1 MSKHFWVLFIK
12 PGADRNDPK
21 VRENVGRRGG
31 VFGIICNA
39 ILFLAKLTVGILSNS
54 VSILADAFN
63 NLTDMGSSLITILG
77 FKIAGKPADRG
88 HPFGH
93 GRMEYMSAAAVSGLI
108 TIVGFELLKTSA
120 EKLFSPEKIT
130 ASAIT
135 YAVLLFSVAVK
146 LWMAYVNKKL
156 GKKID
161 SAALCAVSLD
171 SLSDCAATAAVLA
184 ATAVSQV
191 WNVNIDAYAGIA
203 VSAFILYSGVK
214 SFKETID
221 PLMGMPPDKETV
233 EEIKNTV
240 MSFDGFLGIHDLI
253 VHNYGPGRSF
263 ASVHVEVPS
272 HVDVVKCHEQ
282 IDLCEKLIDERFGI
296 ETVIHMDPV
305 DTDNEKVGRV
315 KNALEKKI
323 KEYDSRLS
331 IHDFRMVSGKN
342 RTNLVFDV
350 LEPYGYSLD
359 KEQLVKDIGELAKQI
374 DENYVCVITVDT
386 SYVLPE

>member
-1 MSKHFWVLFIK
+1 MSKHFWALFIK
-12 PGADRNDPK
+12 PGTDRNDPEI
-21 VRENVGRRGG
+21 RENVGRRGG
-31 VFGIICNA
+31 IFGIICNA
-39 ILFLAKLTVGILSNS
+39 VLFLAKLSVGILSNS

-108 TIVGFELLKTSA
+108 TIVGFELLTTSA
-120 EKLFSPEKIT
+120 KKLFSPEKIT

-184 ATAVSQV
+184 ATAVSQL
-191 WNVNIDAYAGIA
+191 WGVNIDAYAGIA

-272 HVDVVKCHEQ
+272 HVDIVKCHEQ

-305 DTDNEKVGRV
+305 DTDDEKVRRV
-315 KNALEKKI
+315 KNTLEKKI

>member
-1 MSKHFWVLFIK
+1 MSKHFWALFIK
-12 PGADRNDPK
+12 PGTDHNDPK
-21 VRENVGRRGG
+21 IRENVGRRGG
-31 VFGIICNA
+31 IFGIICNA
-39 ILFLAKLTVGILSNS
+39 VLFLAKLSVGILSNS

-191 WNVNIDAYAGIA
+191 WGVNIDAYAGIA

-272 HVDVVKCHEQ
+272 HVDIVKCHEQ
-282 IDLCEKLIDERFGI
+282 IDLCEKLIDERFGM

-305 DTDNEKVGRV
+305 DTDDEKVGRV
-315 KNALEKKI
+315 KNTLEKKI

>member
-1 MSKHFWVLFIK
+1 MSEHFWRLFIN
-12 PGADRNDPK
+12 PGDDRNNPK
-21 VRENVGRRGG
+21 VRESVGRRGG

-39 ILFLAKLTVGILSNS
+39 VLFLAKLSVGIISNS

-63 NLTDMGSSLITILG
+63 NLTDMGSSIITILG

-108 TIVGFELLKTSA
+108 TVVGLELLKSSV
-120 EKLFSPEKIT
+120 EKLLSPEKVT

-135 YAVLLFSVAVK
+135 YAVLVFSIAVK
-146 LWMAYVNKKL
+146 LWMACVNKKL
-156 GKKID
+156 GKKIN
-161 SAALCAVSLD
+161 SATLGAVSLD
-171 SLSDCAATAAVLA
+171 SLSDCAATSAVLA
-184 ATAVSQV
+184 ATVISQFCGI
-191 WNVNIDAYAGIA
+191 NIDAYAGIA

-214 SFKETID
+214 SFKETLD
-221 PLMGMPPDKETV
+221 PLIGMPPDKKTV

-272 HVDVVKCHEQ
+272 HVDIVKCHEQ

-315 KNALEKKI
+315 RRLLSEKI

-331 IHDFRMVSGKN
+331 IHDFRMVSGEN

-350 LEPYGYSLD
+350 LEPYGYSLN
-359 KEQLVKDIGELAKQI
+359 KERLVKDIGELARQI

>member
-1 MSKHFWVLFIK
+1 MSEHFWALFIK
-12 PGADRNDPK
+12 PDADRNDPK
-21 VRENVGRRGG
+21 IRENVGRRGG
-31 VFGIICNA
+31 IFGIICNA
-39 ILFLAKLTVGILSNS
+39 VLFLAKLSVGILSNS

-156 GKKID
+156 GKKIA

-184 ATAVSQV
+184 ATVVSQV
-191 WNVNIDAYAGIA
+191 WGVNIDAYAGIA

-272 HVDVVKCHEQ
+272 HVDIVKCHEQ

-305 DTDNEKVGRV
+305 DTDDEKVGRV
-315 KNALEKKI
+315 KNTLEKKI